1 MHRYQQFTFVFAI
14 STIALCAK
22 ASPLEEVIVEATL
35 LASDTQTISLTTLD
49 EEALDQRGA
58 IHLEDALTLAANTN
72 ASAGASRQRFFQIR
86 GIGERSQFIEPNNP
100 SVVVL
105 LDGIDISG
113 LGGAL
118 TSYDLNQ
125 IDVLRGPKGSRMGA
139 GALAGLINLTT
150 QKPTEELALGASL
163 GVESYGGSRA
173 SFFAN
178 SALGGGLNARLAH
191 QQYQSDG
198 WSKNTHLGREDTN
211 ARDEQTT
218 RLGLQYQ
225 TGQQQFDI
233 GLHRVDID
241 NGYDAFS
248 LDNKRTTL
256 SDQPGEDSL
265 DLIAARLAW
274 QYSGEQRDHALQVSS
289 VTADS
294 VYSYDEDWSFV
305 GIAPGWEYSSFDAYS
320 RSVDRST
327 LEWRTSQTSDS
338 HDWVAGI
345 YLRQDEEQLTRDYT
359 YLSAPFQSRN
369 KVETS
374 AIFGQLRQSLT
385 SSIDVSMGARIE
397 QRQLEYGDSNN
408 VRETLDKSYWTG
420 HLGAQW
426 LANANNSV
434 FASIS
439 RGLRA
444 GGVNASLSS
453 SLTALEAEI
462 DTAPYQSAKFFDA
475 ESLISLELGW
485 RFQNTAET
493 LRSSLTAFEMSRE
506 DQQVKG
512 SLVIQRQDGSFSF
525 TDFTDN
531 AASGSNRGLEWSLEW
546 QANDAFNV
554 DLMMATLDA
563 VFDDYVNIDGSDL
576 SSRDQPQ
583 APTWQYSLAVNWQA
597 TPELSTRIELT
608 GRDDYFLSDRHAVRS
623 PQATLLNAYTDW
635 TKDDWTVAF
644 WARNLTDEETVT
656 RGFGTFGNDPRKEYI
671 TEPYYQ
677 FGEPRVIGMTVN
689 YRFGR

>member
-1 MHRYQQFTFVFAI
+1 MCV
-14 STIALCAK
+14 K

-49 EEALDQRGA
+49 EEAMDQRGT

-100 SVVVL
+100 SVVAL

-118 TSYDLNQ
+118 TSYDLDQ
-125 IDVLRGPKGSRMGA
+125 INLLRGPQGSRMGA

-150 QKPTEELALGASL
+150 QKPTEEVTFGASL

-173 SFFAN
+173 SVVAN
-178 SALGGGLNARLAH
+178 SAIGRGLYVRLAH

-218 RLGLQYQ
+218 RLGLKYQ

-233 GLHRVDID
+233 GLHQIDID

-256 SDQPGEDSL
+256 SDEPGEDSL

-274 QYSGEQRDHALQVSS
+274 QYSGDRGDHALQISS
-289 VTADS
+289 VMADS
-294 VYSYDEDWSFV
+294 IYSYDEDWSFA

-320 RSVDRST
+320 RSVDRSS
-327 LEWRTSQTSDS
+327 LEWRTSQSSDNR
-338 HDWVAGI
+338 DWVAGI
-345 YLRQDEEQLTRDYT
+345 YLREDEEQLTRDYT
-359 YLSAPFQSRN
+359 YLSTPFHSRN

-374 AIFGQLRQSLT
+374 AIFGQLRQSFAP
-385 SSIDVSMGARIE
+385 SIDVSMGARLE

-408 VRETLDKSYWTG
+408 VRETLDKAYWTG
-420 HLGAQW
+420 DLGIQW
-426 LANANNSV
+426 RANANSNV

-453 SLTALEAEI
+453 SLTALESEI
-462 DTAPYQSAKFFDA
+462 DTTPYQNARFFDA
-475 ESLISLELGW
+475 ESLINLEVGW
-485 RFQNTAET
+485 RFQNTDET
-493 LRSSLTAFEMSRE
+493 LRSSLTAFSMSRD

-512 SLVIQRQDGSFSF
+512 SLVIQREDGSFSF

-531 AASGSNRGLEWSLEW
+531 AASGSNRGLEWSLDW
-546 QANDAFNV
+546 QANSAINV
-554 DLMMATLDA
+554 ELMMASLNA
-563 VFDDYVNIDGSDL
+563 VFDNYTNIDGSDL

-583 APTWQYSLAVNWQA
+583 APTWQYSLAMNWQTTA
-597 TPELSTRIELT
+597 ELTTRIELT

-623 PQATLLNAYTDW
+623 PQVTLLNAYADW
-635 TKDDWTVAF
+635 KKNDWTVAL

-677 FGEPRVIGMTVN
+677 FGEPRVIGLTVN
-689 YRFGR
+689 YRFER

>member
-1 MHRYQQFTFVFAI
+1 MPPYQQVTLACAI
-14 STIALCAK
+14 SAISLCVK

-35 LASDTQTISLTTLD
+35 LSSDTQTISLTTLD
-49 EEALDQRGA
+49 EEALAQRGA

-118 TSYDLNQ
+118 TSYDLAQ
-125 IDVLRGPKGSRMGA
+125 IDLLRGPQGSRMGA

-150 QKPTEELALGASL
+150 QKPTEEFALGARL

-274 QYSGEQRDHALQVSS
+274 QYSGEQRDHALQVSG

-294 VYSYDEDWSFV
+294 IYSYDEDWSFV

-327 LEWRTSQTSDS
+327 LEWRTSQSSDS
-338 HDWVAGI
+338 NDWVAGI

-359 YLSAPFQSRN
+359 
-369 KVETS
+369 
-374 AIFGQLRQSLT
+374 
-385 SSIDVSMGARIE
+385 
-397 QRQLEYGDSNN
+397 
-408 VRETLDKSYWTG
+408 
-420 HLGAQW
+420 
-426 LANANNSV
+426 
-434 FASIS
+434 
-439 RGLRA
+439 
-444 GGVNASLSS
+444 
-453 SLTALEAEI
+453 
-462 DTAPYQSAKFFDA
+462 
-475 ESLISLELGW
+475 
-485 RFQNTAET
+485 
-493 LRSSLTAFEMSRE
+493 
-506 DQQVKG
+506 
-512 SLVIQRQDGSFSF
+512 
-525 TDFTDN
+525 
-531 AASGSNRGLEWSLEW
+531 
-546 QANDAFNV
+546 
-554 DLMMATLDA
+554 
-563 VFDDYVNIDGSDL
+563 
-576 SSRDQPQ
+576 
-583 APTWQYSLAVNWQA
+583 
-597 TPELSTRIELT
+597 
-608 GRDDYFLSDRHAVRS
+608 
-623 PQATLLNAYTDW
+623 
-635 TKDDWTVAF
+635 
-644 WARNLTDEETVT
+644 
-656 RGFGTFGNDPRKEYI
+656 
-671 TEPYYQ
+671 
-677 FGEPRVIGMTVN
+677 
-689 YRFGR
+689 